1 MTIAFSPQAEEKF
14 QKLLTRYP
22 NTQAPLI
29 MALHLAQDEF
39 GHVGKEVQAYVAKRL
54 NLPPAFVQGVVS
66 FYTMFREEPVGKY
79 HVEICTNLTCEL
91 RGSGGLVAHCER
103 KLGIKLG
110 ETTADKKFTVQEV
123 ECLAACGNA
132 PAIQINGEYHEDLT
146 PAKLDQLLNELK

>member
-14 QKLLTRYP
+14 QKILTRYP

-29 MALHLAQDEF
+29 MVLHLAQEEF
-39 GHVGKEVQAYVAKRL
+39 GHVGKEVQAYVSKRL

-66 FYTMFREEPVGKY
+66 FYTMFREEPIGRH

-91 RGSGGLVAHCER
+91 RGAGGLVKHCER
-103 KLGIKLG
+103 KYGIKLG
-110 ETTADKKFTVQEV
+110 ETSPDGKITLAEV

-132 PAIQINGEYHEDLT
+132 PAIQINGEYYEDLT
-146 PAKLDQLLNELK
+146 PAALDQLLDGLK